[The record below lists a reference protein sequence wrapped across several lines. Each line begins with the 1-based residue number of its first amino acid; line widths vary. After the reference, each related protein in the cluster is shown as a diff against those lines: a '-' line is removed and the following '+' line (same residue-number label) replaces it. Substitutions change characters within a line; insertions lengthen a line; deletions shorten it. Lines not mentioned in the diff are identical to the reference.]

1 MQQSNLAAQEGI
13 NLVNDVSSNLRDLS
27 SKIDELATINATV
40 AAATEE
46 QRASCDEINRN
57 IANVKDSSGD
67 LRYASEEIDSAATG
81 LAKVSGNLQGLIHR
95 FKVS

>member
-1 MQQSNLAAQEGI
+1 MVS
-13 NLVNDVSSNLRDLS
+13 DVSNNLRELS

-46 QRASCDEINRN
+46 QRASCDEINRK

-67 LRYASEEIDSAATG
+67 LRNASEEIDAAATG
-81 LAKVSGNLQGLIHR
+81 LAKVSGSLQGLVQR